1 MMFFYPC
8 QSSYINPILFSKA
21 YDENNLMR
29 YRIQNEVLLYKPGIC
44 WACGEHP
51 IALHVDGNFKCYRCI
66 TAKGYFLMIIFLL
79 RFSQINLFVNKLDL
93 KPIRSFKTS

>member
-66 TAKGYFLMIIFLL
+66 TDKGYFLMIIFLL